1 MKVGVIGLGLIGGSI
16 AWDLRSQLMVHVTG
30 YDISASHQ
38 EQALNRSLVD
48 QIKDL
53 ETLVY
58 ESDVIILAIP
68 VHHIASL
75 LPGLLDKIR
84 DGQIIIDLGSTKSN
98 IAKEVLNH
106 PSRGKYIAAHPLAGT
121 EFSGPQAALRNLF
134 NGKKNII
141 CDRELS
147 DKAAIEITISIFE
160 SLGMKTYFMSSEDH
174 DKHLAYVS
182 HLSHISSFTLGLT
195 VLDIEKDEKTIL
207 DLAGTGLRSTVR
219 LAASASGTWTPIFN
233 TNKSH
238 LLTALDQYMLRLS
251 QFRDA
256 LKMNDT
262 ESLNA
267 LIDESNSIAKIL
279 N

>member
-238 LLTALDQYMLRLS
+238 LLTALDQYMRRLS